1 MHAIS
6 IAVGFPKGWNPHRR
20 YPLLTP
26 SIELLLA
33 FQKGNVTWEEY
44 VEEYQEKILKPLNPM
59 EVVRNLGKNAILVC
73 WERSNITCHRK
84 LVADWITQYTG
95 IVVTEL

>member
-1 MHAIS
+1 MNTSYFGRKSVWSNVHAIS

-33 FQKGNVTWEEY
+33 FQKGNVTWE
-44 VEEYQEKILKPLNPM
+44 
-59 EVVRNLGKNAILVC
+59 
-73 WERSNITCHRK
+73 
-84 LVADWITQYTG
+84 
-95 IVVTEL
+95 